1 MRVKWIKKKL
11 QDDCKPCK
19 NETFFNNMLA
29 KFTLCYKP
37 SIMTNDS
44 PLFRGY
50 FLLSLLFSAVAQNE
64 AISVCLVGLHPRKEM
79 TRVILP
85 TTTL

>member
-1 MRVKWIKKKL
+1 MRVKWTKKKL
-11 QDDCKPCK
+11 QDVNLAK